1 MRKTVK
7 SALAQSLD
15 LDKHAITEYAS
26 PSATIIDGGHLLHV
40 VVWPTPLAYKT
51 VIDSFI
57 CERGWPNYVVS
68 HYNQGR
74 IIVIFDGYGDKQT
87 TKSQKQRS
95 RAAVKSS
102 ADINL
107 ILDAQT
113 ITSQEAFLTNAQN
126 KTALIGELTKALLLR
141 GVEVKQ
147 ASGDADLVIALSAMT
162 AADTANG
169 RAAVVSRDKMF

>member
-15 LDKHAITEYAS
+15 LDKHTIREYAS

-40 VVWPTPLAYKT
+40 VVWPTPLTYKT
-51 VIDSFI
+51 VIDLNV
-57 CERGWPNYVVS
+57 NYVVS

-87 TKSQKQRS
+87 TKSQEQQRR

-102 ADINL
+102 ADTNL
-107 ILDAQT
+107 ILDVQT
-113 ITSQEAFLTNAQN
+113 IRSQEAFLNNAQN
-126 KTALIGELTKALLLR
+126 KTALIGEHTKALLLR

-147 ASGDADLVIALSAMT
+147 ASGDADLVIALSVMT

-169 RAAVVSRDKMF
+169 RAAVVSRD